1 MEKIKKNWLQKNR
14 YKGEEKAS
22 YRNLIG
28 KKKNLYEFVRKITK

>member
-22 YRNLIG
+22 YRNFIG
-28 KKKNLYEFVRKITK
+28 KKKLYEFVTKITK